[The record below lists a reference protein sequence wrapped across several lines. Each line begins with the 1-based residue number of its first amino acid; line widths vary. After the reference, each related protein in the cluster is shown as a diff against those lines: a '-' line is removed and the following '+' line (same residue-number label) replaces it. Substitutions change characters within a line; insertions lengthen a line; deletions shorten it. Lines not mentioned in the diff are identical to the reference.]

1 MFVSMI
7 AMVMT
12 FVVMIVM
19 VLVIMLFMV
28 VIIMILVI
36 MLFMVMIV
44 MILVIMLFMILVIML
59 FMVMVVM
66 ILVIMLFMVMV
77 VMILVIMHMH
87 FSVKVL
93 RFSPNKSGA
102 NGCLNGKRAAILK
115 PPLEN
120 TTEHAVDGVVPGFS
134 LKVGIKSTV
143 TFNGHN
149 GSEIKLTSFKC
160 RTVAAM
166 GTMGINC

>member
-12 FVVMIVM
+12 FVIMIV
-19 VLVIMLFMV
+19 
-28 VIIMILVI
+28 
-36 MLFMVMIV
+36 
-44 MILVIMLFMILVIML
+44 L

-66 ILVIMLFMVMV
+66 ILVIMLFVVMVVMILVIMLFVVMVFVVMV

-93 RFSPNKSGA
+93 RLSPNKSGA

-143 TFNGHN
+143 TFNGHD

>member
-12 FVVMIVM
+12 FVVMIVR
-19 VLVIMLFMV
+19 VLVIMV
-28 VIIMILVI
+28 IMILVI
-36 MLFMVMIV
+36 MLFMI
-44 MILVIMLFMILVIML
+44 VIMLFMIVIVL

-66 ILVIMLFMVMV
+66 ILVIMLFMVV
-77 VMILVIMHMH
+77 IIMILVIMHMH

-166 GTMGINC
+166 RTMGINC

>member
-12 FVVMIVM
+12 FVIMIV
-19 VLVIMLFMV
+19 
-28 VIIMILVI
+28 
-36 MLFMVMIV
+36 
-44 MILVIMLFMILVIML
+44 L

-66 ILVIMLFMVMV
+66 ILVIMLFMIMIVLFMVMILVIMLFVVMVFVVMV

-93 RFSPNKSGA
+93 RLSPNKSGA

>member
-1 MFVSMI
+1 
-7 AMVMT
+7 
-12 FVVMIVM
+12 
-19 VLVIMLFMV
+19 
-28 VIIMILVI
+28 
-36 MLFMVMIV
+36 
-44 MILVIMLFMILVIML
+44 
-59 FMVMVVM
+59 MVVM
-66 ILVIMLFMVMV
+66 ILVIMVVMILVIMVVMILVIMVIMILMVMV

-93 RFSPNKSGA
+93 RFSPNKSGP

-120 TTEHAVDGVVPGFS
+120 TTEHAVDGVVLGFS

-149 GSEIKLTSFKC
+149 GSEVKLAGLKC
-160 RTVAAM
+160 CTAATM
-166 GTMGINC
+166 GTMGINCRACCQRKSK

>member
-36 MLFMVMIV
+36 MLFMVVII
-44 MILVIMLFMILVIML
+44 MILVIMLFMIIFMILVIML
-59 FMVMVVM
+59 FMV
-66 ILVIMLFMVMV
+66 VII
-77 VMILVIMHMH
+77 MILVIMHMH

-102 NGCLNGKRAAILK
+102 NGCLNGHD
-115 PPLEN
+115 P
-120 TTEHAVDGVVPGFS
+120 EHAVDGVVLGFS

-143 TFNGHN
+143 TFEKG
-149 GSEIKLTSFKC
+149 
-160 RTVAAM
+160 
-166 GTMGINC
+166 

>member
-19 VLVIMLFMV
+19 VLMIMLFMV
-28 VIIMILVI
+28 VIIMIMLFMIV
-36 MLFMVMIV
+36 LFMVMIV
-44 MILVIMLFMILVIML
+44 VILVI
-59 FMVMVVM
+59 
-66 ILVIMLFMVMV
+66 MV

-166 GTMGINC
+166 RTMGINC

>member
-36 MLFMVMIV
+36 MLFMIMIV
-44 MILVIMLFMILVIML
+44 IVL

-66 ILVIMLFMVMV
+66 ILVIMVVMILMVMV

-93 RFSPNKSGA
+93 RFSPNKSGP

-120 TTEHAVDGVVPGFS
+120 TTEHAVDGVVLGFS

-149 GSEIKLTSFKC
+149 GSEVKLAGLKC
-160 RTVAAM
+160 CTAATM
-166 GTMGINC
+166 GTMGINCRASCQRQSK

>member
-12 FVVMIVM
+12 FVIMIV
-19 VLVIMLFMV
+19 
-28 VIIMILVI
+28 
-36 MLFMVMIV
+36 
-44 MILVIMLFMILVIML
+44 L

-77 VMILVIMHMH
+77 VMILVIMLFMIVIVLFVVMVVMILVIMHMH

-93 RFSPNKSGA
+93 RLSPNKSGA